1 MVLVLRVLIPL
12 VERVAD
18 VLVER
23 DEVVAPVL
31 RVVPVERVV
40 VAEPAERDD
49 VRVTVLRVLVPLVE
63 RVAVAVVAVERVDAE
78 ALVDRVVV
86 AVPAEREGALVAE
99 RAEVPDVRVAAERDT
114 AVFELP
120 KVRPLVRLRSLL
132 AALRFT
138 DAPLLDALRS
148 TAAPRT
154 LVVLR
159 ISRALTIPTLR
170 FENERSG

>member
-1 MVLVLRVLIPL
+1 M
-12 VERVAD
+12 A
-18 VLVER
+18 
-23 DEVVAPVL
+23 
-31 RVVPVERVV
+31 
-40 VAEPAERDD
+40 
-49 VRVTVLRVLVPLVE
+49 
-63 RVAVAVVAVERVDAE
+63 
-78 ALVDRVVV
+78 V
-86 AVPAEREGALVAE
+86 AVPAEREGAVVAE

-159 ISRALTIPTLR
+159 ISRALTILTLR